1 MRAPGL
7 LVALMLL
14 FAQPGAWA
22 DGAMVASVSVDEARA
37 AFIAAGLPEP
47 TERTIDPD
55 FPTLGSS
62 YDGFGV
68 QATLQACNDS
78 TGRCRGVELL
88 ALMPSTS
95 VANARIIEG
104 SIERS
109 VLGFGARLVQSGD
122 TPVVAIGTYLLYDY
136 GISEEMLPVMLA
148 QLVDIVVRTK
158 GFMLSDDPG
167 HATLWQGR
175 KDGD

>member
-1 MRAPGL
+1 MRASGL

-14 FAQPGAWA
+14 FAPPGAWA
-22 DGAMVASVSVDEARA
+22 DGAMVTSVSVDEARA

-55 FPTLGSS
+55 FPILGSS

-68 QATLQACNDS
+68 QVTLQACKDS

-109 VLGFGARLVQSGD
+109 VPGFGARLVQSGD
-122 TPVVAIGTYLLYDY
+122 MPVVAIGTYLLYDY
-136 GISEEMLPVMLA
+136 GISETMLPELLTML
-148 QLVDIVVRTK
+148 LDIVAQTK
-158 GFMLSDDPG
+158 GFMLSDDPA
-167 HATLWQGR
+167 HATLWQGL